1 MMANHTLFKS
11 KIGKHDC
18 FHVEANKE
26 LVRRFYETIEQE
38 NYEALNE
45 FCHKDFVF
53 YSQIDTSFSG
63 VEGLVESEKKNFD
76 AFPGFKMPIKAMV
89 AEGDQV
95 AVYFVFEGTHTGIS
109 FGGIA
114 ATGKNVKFSLM
125 MLLKIVD
132 GKIIEKRAHFDRYDI
147 LKQLGANLL

>member
-1 MMANHTLFKS
+1 MMS
-11 KIGKHDC
+11 
-18 FHVEANKE
+18 VEMNKE
-26 LVRRFYETIEQE
+26 LVRHFYEAIQEE

-45 FCHKDFVF
+45 FCHEDFVF
-53 YSQIDTSFSG
+53 YPQIDTPFPG
-63 VEGLVESEKKNFD
+63 VEGLIESEKKNFD
-76 AFPGFKMPIKAMV
+76 AFPGFKMPIKSMV

-95 AVYFVFEGTHTGIS
+95 AVYFIFEGTHKGTPFHGVS
-109 FGGIA
+109 